1 MALSLSAEQKSINDI
16 YYNNVQYVIPDYQR
30 SYSWDYD
37 QCNQLYVD
45 FTNAYIDKQDYFM
58 GNIIIARSI
67 EDKKFP
73 ELVDG
78 QQRIVTIW
86 LLLKVLSILCNGLRI
101 EENYLVNTSVRKNE
115 EDLLKIR
122 SDVFETNDNEY
133 IKDIFQYDTSTFRN
147 RLDFVSD
154 KNGVIISER
163 CVSKFEFASLLFFQN
178 LSKID
183 EKKLE
188 DFTTFI
194 LDHIFLLPIEL
205 SGDNKEMA
213 SNRALSIFET
223 INNRGMSLENADIFK
238 AKLYYKAKSQGHQE
252 SFKMLW
258 ADFRHSTESLKISV
272 DDVFRY
278 YSHIVRARENI
289 ISSEKNLRDFFLLD
303 SASTIFRNDYSE
315 TMDDLKNITSI
326 LQTIDEL
333 MSKDEYIGPWLQV
346 LDAYSNAY
354 PKYAIVNYL
363 FVNPNY
369 SIPDFTDFLHKLI
382 RYVYSIGATTR
393 VKYEIYK
400 INANVC
406 RNFSIDNYYN
416 EDLFM
421 YGRPRSLRSGFAILY
436 YYLKGNEFISR
447 PHCIKLIDN
456 GDREFLWKEGW
467 NDHMIDEAIKEI
479 SNTKVIS
486 YPQRRQKL
494 LSKIHYSYKEYLKYY
509 EDYTKTITGFF
520 SEKQ

>member
-16 YYNNVQYVIPDYQR
+16 YYINVQYVIPDYQR
-30 SYSWDYD
+30 SYSWGYD
-37 QCNQLYVD
+37 QCNQLYID
-45 FTNAYIDKQDYFM
+45 FTNAFIDKQDYFM

-78 QQRIVTIW
+78 QQRLVTIW
-86 LLLKVLSILCNGLRI
+86 LLLKVLSVLCNGLRI

-133 IKDIFQYDTSTFRN
+133 IRDIFQYDKDKFAS
-147 RLDFVSD
+147 RLSEATD

-163 CVSKFEFASLLFFQN
+163 CFNKFEYASLLFFQN
-178 LSKID
+178 LSYSD
-183 EKKLE
+183 ESKLE

-205 SGDNKEMA
+205 SGDNKETA

-223 INNRGMSLENADIFK
+223 INNRGMSFENADIFK
-238 AKLYYKAKSQGHQE
+238 AKLYYKAKSQGQQE

-258 ADFRHSTESLKISV
+258 ADFRHSTESLKITV

-315 TMDDLKNITSI
+315 TMSDLLKITFI
-326 LQTIDEL
+326 LQTIDDL
-333 MSKDEYIGPWLQV
+333 MRFQGIPWTV
-346 LDAYSNAY
+346 
-354 PKYAIVNYL
+354 
-363 FVNPNY
+363 
-369 SIPDFTDFLHKLI
+369 
-382 RYVYSIGATTR
+382 
-393 VKYEIYK
+393 
-400 INANVC
+400 
-406 RNFSIDNYYN
+406 
-416 EDLFM
+416 
-421 YGRPRSLRSGFAILY
+421 
-436 YYLKGNEFISR
+436 
-447 PHCIKLIDN
+447 
-456 GDREFLWKEGW
+456 
-467 NDHMIDEAIKEI
+467 
-479 SNTKVIS
+479 
-486 YPQRRQKL
+486 
-494 LSKIHYSYKEYLKYY
+494 
-509 EDYTKTITGFF
+509 
-520 SEKQ
+520 